1 MLKSKKKY
9 SEKVKTPANQS
20 QTQISHMQELSE
32 EIIKITKVIVQREK
46 TRKHDRL
53 C

>member
-1 MLKSKKKY
+1 MLKSKKNILKK
-9 SEKVKTPANQS
+9 SKATNQS

-46 TRKHDRL
+46 N
-53 C
+53 